1 MVVVRD
7 GPSVEEVVVRGG
19 PSVEVVVL
27 RGSPSVEEVVGR
39 WWSLSR
45 VRSLLEVVP
54 Q

>member
-19 PSVEVVVL
+19 PSVEVV
-27 RGSPSVEEVVGR
+27 
-39 WWSLSR
+39 
-45 VRSLLEVVP
+45 LLEMVP

>member
-19 PSVEVVVL
+19 PSVQVVVL
-27 RGSPSVEEVVGR
+27 RGSP
-39 WWSLSR
+39 LSR
-45 VRSLLEVVP
+45 WSLLEMVP